1 MKRFIL
7 SLSIILTTFLG
18 MKAVE
23 TARIYKGMIPGTVNQ
38 TMEGV
43 SKDYSYE
50 LNYSITYNSDETLTI
65 YAIYNWTNG
74 VPVGT
79 ENFSYILVNGVQ
91 KQTYDN
97 IIITDNTYKENDVVS
112 IMVKVPFALGAAE
125 VTFQYTVGSVSE
137 IKPALTASVGNV
149 TDATA
154 EINWSVKLPE
164 ELTGADYVVKL
175 NDEVITSNPH
185 IIEGL
190 QPETDYSYTLS
201 VEVTLD
207 GGTYTNEVELSFKTE
222 AEKRELYVSAEITSV
237 KTKEATLEYSLDLSS
252 QITEDKVNVYIISG
266 LEDQTDPMLINAN
279 PFTITGLHPNTEYNI
294 TLEAQTEIESET
306 FYSNQLP
313 LNFKTEAVSGMIPDL
328 SAKMGEITQESVE
341 IIYDVKLPEDLKGAT
356 VVVTLNKN
364 DESDPIELTESP
376 FLISGLST
384 FTTYNFTVNAYAE
397 LDGVKYAANPVELEF
412 TTLDVVRQD
421 ISCKGDIITY
431 FTDAPIIGGGLQD
444 LEIIHR
450 FVITYTTD
458 DHLTIQ
464 FYTEQDEYDK
474 IDGLV
479 PQLMINDAHLPGQF
493 SSSPNTMARAINMYT
508 YTTPDTYKEG
518 DQLKLNIYSAYA
530 GAAATSG
537 DIPYVVGQQNIITKV
552 NTINS
557 QNDDLVDIYTIKGV
571 IVARRVDFN
580 DYKYQLKSGL
590 YIVNG
595 KLMLIR

>member
-74 VPVGT
+74 VPIGT

-97 IIITDNTYKENDVVS
+97 IITTDNTYKENEIVS
-112 IMVKVPFALGAAE
+112 ILVKVPFALGAAE

-137 IKPALTASVGNV
+137 IKPALIASVGNV
-149 TDATA
+149 TDTTA

-175 NDEVITSNPH
+175 NDKVITSNPH

-190 QPETDYSYTLS
+190 KPETDYSYTLS
-201 VEVTLD
+201 VEATLD
-207 GGTYTNEVELSFKTE
+207 GKTYTNEVELSFKTE

-237 KTKEATLEYSLDLSS
+237 KTNEATLEYSLDLSS
-252 QITEDKVNVYIISG
+252 QITEDKVKVYIISG
-266 LEDQTDPMLINAN
+266 LENQTDPVLIVDN

-364 DESDPIELTESP
+364 DESDPIELKESP
-376 FLISGLST
+376 ILISGLSR

-397 LDGVKYAANPVELEF
+397 LYGVKYAANPVELNF
-412 TTLDVVRQD
+412 TTMDVERQD
-421 ISCKGDIITY
+421 ISCKGDILTY
-431 FTDAPIIGGGLQD
+431 FTDAPINGEKKD
-444 LEIIHR
+444 LEILHMFI
-450 FVITYTTD
+450 ITYTKD

-464 FYTEQDEYDK
+464 FYTVQDEYDN
-474 IDGLV
+474 ITGLV
-479 PQLMINDAHLPGQF
+479 PQLMINGTHLGDF
-493 SSSPNTMARAINMYT
+493 TSSPNTMARAINMYT
-508 YTTPDTYKEG
+508 FTTPDTYNEG

-552 NTINS
+552 DTINS
-557 QNDDLVDIYTIKGV
+557 QNDGLVDIYTINGV
-571 IVARRVDFN
+571 IVARKVDFN

-590 YIVNG
+590 YVVNG
-595 KLMLIR
+595 KMMLIR